1 MIRFIL
7 TVYEWT
13 LFVVSCFILYP
24 IALILYIF
32 AAPFDKR
39 RVILHRFSCFWG
51 SLYIWLQ
58 PLWKVTWEGKEHI
71 KNDQAYVYV
80 ANHQALLDIIV
91 IYTLFRHFK
100 WVAKSALLKVPFVG
114 WNMALNDYIFVKRS
128 DSQSQI
134 KMMKQ
139 SEKALREGSSL
150 MIFAEGT
157 RSPDGELGEF
167 KRGAFMLSQIAGVWV
182 VGLLF
187 LFVTVF
193 SGATLISFL
202 GSVIPYKGWSFDKKF
217 YRFFLIIAMILVP
230 LSAAYMTYYSPVEIS
245 ELLIK

>member
-7 TVYEWT
+7 TVYEWV
-13 LFVVSCFILYP
+13 LFVASCFILYP

-32 AAPFDKR
+32 TAPFDKR
-39 RVILHRFSCFWG
+39 RVILHKISCICV

-58 PLWKVTWEGKEHI
+58 PLWKVTWEGRENIKE
-71 KNDQAYVYV
+71 DRAYVLV

-91 IYTLFRHFK
+91 IYTVFKHFK
-100 WVAKSALLKVPFVG
+100 WIAKSGLLKVPFVG
-114 WNMALNDYIFVKRS
+114 WNMALNGYIVVKRS

-157 RSPDGELGEF
+157 RSPDGEIGEF
-167 KRGAFMLSQIAGVWV
+167 KRGAFMLSQIANVP
-182 VGLLF
+182 
-187 LFVTVF
+187 
-193 SGATLISFL
+193 
-202 GSVIPYKGWSFDKKF
+202 VIPIALDNMADAAKKNSIWLNKATDMKAKAF
-217 YRFFLIIAMILVP
+217 PPVYPKDFKNTKEMSAAVKAIIAGQL
-230 LSAAYMTYYSPVEIS
+230 AEWR
-245 ELLIK
+245 K

>member
-1 MIRFIL
+1 MIKFVL
-7 TVYEWT
+7 TIYEWT
-13 LFVVSCFILYP
+13 LFAVVCFVLYP
-24 IALILYIF
+24 IALLLYIF
-32 AAPFDKR
+32 TAPFDKR

-100 WVAKSALLKVPFVG
+100 WVAKSGLLKVPFVG
-114 WNMALNDYIFVKRS
+114 WNMALNGYIFVKRS
-128 DSQSQI
+128 DTNSQI

-139 SEKALREGSSL
+139 SEKALKGGSSL

-167 KRGAFMLSQIAGVWV
+167 KRGAFMLSQIANVP
-182 VGLLF
+182 
-187 LFVTVF
+187 
-193 SGATLISFL
+193 
-202 GSVIPYKGWSFDKKF
+202 VIPIALDNMADAVKKRSLWLNKATDMKAKAF
-217 YRFFLIIAMILVP
+217 PPVYPKDFKNTKEMSAAVKAIIAEQLV
-230 LSAAYMTYYSPVEIS
+230 EWR
-245 ELLIK
+245 K